1 MTNYHFKKVTDLLT
15 KKNDLRIVSRK
26 TILDKNTVRYDYEM
40 QQINLGNYK
49 IYVNGAL
56 EETNEIYYSSDIYVF
71 LLEVKSKNGDHYNL
85 TSKQRFSTIN
95 KIYSKIKEVA

>member
-15 KKNDLRIVSRK
+15 KTNDFRIVSQK

-40 QQINLGNYK
+40 QQINLGNYE
-49 IYVNGAL
+49 ISVNGAL
-56 EETNEIYYSSDIYVF
+56 EETNDIYHSNDIYVF
-71 LLEVKSKNGDHYNL
+71 LLEVKSKNGHHYNL

-95 KIYSKIKEVA
+95 KIYSKIKELA

>member
-15 KKNDLRIVSRK
+15 KTNHLRIVSQK

-40 QQINLGNYK
+40 QQINLGNYE
-49 IYVNGAL
+49 ISVNGAL
-56 EETNEIYYSSDIYVF
+56 EETNDIYHSNDIYVF
-71 LLEVKSKNGDHYNL
+71 LLEVKSKNGHHYNL

-95 KIYSKIKEVA
+95 KIYSKIKELA